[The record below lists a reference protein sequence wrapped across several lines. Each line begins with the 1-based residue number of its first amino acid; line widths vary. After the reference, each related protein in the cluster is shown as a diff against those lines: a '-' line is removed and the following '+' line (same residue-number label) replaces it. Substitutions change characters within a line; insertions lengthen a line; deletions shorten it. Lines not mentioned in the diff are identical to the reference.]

1 METQHGKLKLSNYVE
16 NLAEY
21 DNSRLEKVKFDS
33 EEAYDRFIA
42 YNFVQGPDHSRTEKT
57 REDLYNQFYLVINS
71 YIWNLTNAANMI
83 INYKNYVNN

>member
-21 DNSRLEKVKFDS
+21 DKSRLEKVKFDS

-42 YNFVQGPDHSRTEKT
+42 YNFVHGPDTAEQKKPEKIYT
-57 REDLYNQFYLVINS
+57 INF
-71 YIWNLTNAANMI
+71 I
-83 INYKNYVNN
+83 